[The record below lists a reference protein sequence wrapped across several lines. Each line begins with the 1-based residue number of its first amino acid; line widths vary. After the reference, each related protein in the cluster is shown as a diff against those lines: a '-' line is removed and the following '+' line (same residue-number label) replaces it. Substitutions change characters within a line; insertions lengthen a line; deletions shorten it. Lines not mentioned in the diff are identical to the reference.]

1 MWTPRFSAYLTD
13 FLKEGDNGTADATVQ
28 LLPEELSVGDVVQAA
43 LDDGLA
49 VEGVVFEQ
57 GGYVD
62 IGTPDDL
69 DEARRIVTR

>member
-1 MWTPRFSAYLTD
+1 MH
-13 FLKEGDNGTADATVQ
+13 
-28 LLPEELSVGDVVQAA
+28 LLPEELSVGDAFQAA

-57 GGYVD
+57 GGYLD

-69 DEARRIVTR
+69 DEARRIVTS